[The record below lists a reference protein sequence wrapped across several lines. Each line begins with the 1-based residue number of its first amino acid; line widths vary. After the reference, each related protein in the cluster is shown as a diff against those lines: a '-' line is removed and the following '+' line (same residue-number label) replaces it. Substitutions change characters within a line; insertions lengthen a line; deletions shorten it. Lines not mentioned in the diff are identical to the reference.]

1 MLLKVKLQI
10 LDIINKSN
18 TGKKREGRLARGL
31 GSSTQGG
38 FPEFSF
44 CLRYLRFKV
53 DKASNPEVLTGA
65 NIKNP
70 NKSFLALVKRVGK
83 GQPKKTENF

>member
-18 TGKKREGRLARGL
+18 TGKKKRR
-31 GSSTQGG
+31 SSTQGG

-53 DKASNPEVLTGA
+53 DKDSNSEVLTGA
-65 NIKNP
+65 NMKPP
-70 NKSFLALVKRVGK
+70 NKSFLAVVKRVGK